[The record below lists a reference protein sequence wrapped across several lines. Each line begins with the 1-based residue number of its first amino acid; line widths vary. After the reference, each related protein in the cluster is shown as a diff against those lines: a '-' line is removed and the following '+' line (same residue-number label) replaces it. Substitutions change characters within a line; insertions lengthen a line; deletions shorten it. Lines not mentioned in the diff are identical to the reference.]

1 MTSKELISEDLVPF
15 LKGHATSIRVVRIL
29 CGLFVYWHGPKP
41 EKGAGLSAAPSKNLG
56 VESYPTKK
64 TLSLRESFRAMQA
77 HGR

>member
-1 MTSKELISEDLVPF
+1 MTSTELVSEDLVPF

-29 CGLFVYWHGPKP
+29 CGLFGSWHGPKP

-56 VESYPTKK
+56 IKSYPTRR

-77 HGR
+77 RGR